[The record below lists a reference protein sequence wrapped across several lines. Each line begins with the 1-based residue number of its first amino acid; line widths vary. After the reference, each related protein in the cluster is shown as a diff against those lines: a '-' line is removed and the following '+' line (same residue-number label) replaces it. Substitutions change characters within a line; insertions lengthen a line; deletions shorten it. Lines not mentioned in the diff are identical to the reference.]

1 MINETLVSR
10 SVVKDLQCDICSRTD
25 DVVEY
30 LTTPMYMDDGVD
42 EPQKGIVRIYRLCRK
57 CLNTGLAV
65 LDDSK
70 V

>member
-1 MINETLVSR
+1 MSGETLVSR
-10 SVVKDLQCDICSRTD
+10 AIRHTFCDVCDRDD

-30 LTTPMYMDDGVD
+30 MTTPLFADDGETDNPVTSV
-42 EPQKGIVRIYRLCRK
+42 VRIYRLCRK

-70 V
+70 